1 MERTILKVESRILNE
16 DGSLPL
22 RYSCLGKNINPPLE
36 ISNIPPSAKS
46 LAVVLESYAV
56 DEPGYTYWLIW
67 NLPISKEIRENEA
80 RGIVGQNDF
89 GIKGYWGP
97 KYSKESSEFIFRV
110 FAFDRLLQFK
120 EPSINKWELYSSVIS
135 YGIGQGKLIIRL
147 VGSKAPA
154 MVQLRQSGTY

>member
-46 LAVVLESYAV
+46 LAVVLESYAL
-56 DEPGYTYWLIW
+56 DEPGYTHWLIW
-67 NLPISKEIRENEA
+67 NLPVTRQIQENEL
-80 RGIVGQNDF
+80 RGIMGQNDF
-89 GIKGYWGP
+89 GFKGYWGP
-97 KYSKESSEFIFRV
+97 KYSKESPEFIFRV
-110 FAFDRLLQFK
+110 FAFDRLLNFK
-120 EPSINKWELYSSVIS
+120 EPAVNKWEFYSSVIS
-135 YGIGQGKLIIRL
+135 YGIGQGKLIIKL

-154 MVQLRQSGTY
+154 MAHYARIY